1 MDVHVHGNPRPYY
14 RLNGYRQAKDDG
26 LQFLSTE
33 EKECILFFEETIDSL
48 DEDFNDEDLTSRRRT
63 PAEGLKTPSNSMFNS
78 AGDVSPRLMEHDIID
93 LVHSPNFQS
102 HAVTPE
108 PYYETIVKR
117 DSVDGV
123 VTSQTTSSAAHE
135 ETSHQPPPGSVPTP
149 VVIASKIA
157 EHQGTGGIT
166 PSTLLCHRRSLESKR
181 EPARA
186 PCLPSK
192 ISMTRGNRDPSPHSI
207 ATAAVNIQERRS
219 LMLANLPVGFHPLEG
234 GEPSCMRSAPTRSVS
249 FRDVEPEKSRM
260 EALSKLG
267 LMGGQTTNLTANV
280 HTKRSSSITS
290 PNSGAYKANSSDASP
305 VQNIPKVSS
314 SGASSVQNPP
324 KVSSSGASPVQNP
337 PKVSSSGASPV
348 QNPPKV
354 SSSGASPVQNP
365 PKVSSSGASFV
376 QNPPKVSSSG
386 ASPVQNPPKVSSSG
400 ASPVQNPPKVSNRA
414 NSASNSAYKASS
426 NASSPIPSPNNANR
440 VSSSTQAHVSNKIN
454 PSSNIPDII
463 ISQKKN
469 INTSAAQPKSSLSYE
484 PKPRSEISS
493 NFNYYGGKTAQI
505 TSVTKDTT
513 VKQDRRSSL
522 PPTSADVKQ
531 TNFNSYGGKSIV
543 LNPTFSVKADS
554 NSSPSADVDEPPET
568 QFNSYGGRSRVFHPA
583 GNTDLSEG
591 AKYNNLPTSTV
602 PPTTHPGDA
611 TKPKHLPPDPG
622 NQSIVRSR
630 SSTVPPQT
638 FSKPTVS
645 LRPRPDPVPPEILSK
660 PAPSFRNQ
668 GITVQFSGKGTT
680 GEARRDAL
688 RRLGLLKNT
697 S

>member
-1 MDVHVHGNPRPYY
+1 
-14 RLNGYRQAKDDG
+14 
-26 LQFLSTE
+26 
-33 EKECILFFEETIDSL
+33 
-48 DEDFNDEDLTSRRRT
+48 
-63 PAEGLKTPSNSMFNS
+63 MFNS

-166 PSTLLCHRRSLESKR
+166 PSSLLCHRRSLESKP
-181 EPARA
+181 EPAKA

-219 LMLANLPVGFHPLEG
+219 LMLANLPVGSHPLEG

-249 FRDVEPEKSRM
+249 FRDMEPEKSRM

-267 LMGGQTTNLTANV
+267 LMGGKTTNLTANV

-290 PNSGAYKANSSDASP
+290 PNSGAYKVN
-305 VQNIPKVSS
+305 S
-314 SGASSVQNPP
+314 SGASPVQNPP
-324 KVSSSGASPVQNP
+324 KVNSSGASPVQNP

-365 PKVSSSGASFV
+365 PKVSSSGA
-376 QNPPKVSSSG
+376 
-386 ASPVQNPPKVSSSG
+386 APVQNPPKVSSSG

-426 NASSPIPSPNNANR
+426 NASSPIPSPNIANR
-440 VSSSTQAHVSNKIN
+440 VSSSTQAHVSNKMN

-463 ISQKKN
+463 IGQKKN

-591 AKYNNLPTSTV
+591 TKYNNLPTSTV
-602 PPTTHPGDA
+602 PPTTQPGDA
-611 TKPKHLPPDPG
+611 TKPKHLPSDPG

>member
-1 MDVHVHGNPRPYY
+1 
-14 RLNGYRQAKDDG
+14 KDDG

-93 LVHSPNFQS
+93 LVHSPSKFSVTDFQS

-337 PKVSSSGASPV
+337 PKVSS
-348 QNPPKV
+348 
-354 SSSGASPVQNP
+354 
-365 PKVSSSGASFV
+365 
-376 QNPPKVSSSG
+376 
-386 ASPVQNPPKVSSSG
+386 
-400 ASPVQNPPKVSNRA
+400 
-414 NSASNSAYKASS
+414 
-426 NASSPIPSPNNANR
+426 
-440 VSSSTQAHVSNKIN
+440 
-454 PSSNIPDII
+454 
-463 ISQKKN
+463 
-469 INTSAAQPKSSLSYE
+469 
-484 PKPRSEISS
+484 
-493 NFNYYGGKTAQI
+493 
-505 TSVTKDTT
+505 
-513 VKQDRRSSL
+513 
-522 PPTSADVKQ
+522 
-531 TNFNSYGGKSIV
+531 
-543 LNPTFSVKADS
+543 
-554 NSSPSADVDEPPET
+554 
-568 QFNSYGGRSRVFHPA
+568 
-583 GNTDLSEG
+583 
-591 AKYNNLPTSTV
+591 
-602 PPTTHPGDA
+602 
-611 TKPKHLPPDPG
+611 
-622 NQSIVRSR
+622 
-630 SSTVPPQT
+630 
-638 FSKPTVS
+638 
-645 LRPRPDPVPPEILSK
+645 RPRPDPVPPEILSK